1 MSNASPLH
9 SYRGLNK
16 TMAPA
21 PFAIK
26 RAHPRFKLF
35 ADAEA
40 MLRDGTSIPGQLTE
54 LSAGGCYIH
63 TLEPIAIGTPFE
75 LRIKGGVRSCELR
88 GKAIYMHSGS
98 GFGVFGVGVRFESMA
113 ADQRSSLEDWLRELG
128 PTFHPASGRC
138 DVPKCLNPASYRAIW
153 MRSRNSQVV
162 CENHKNEIDG
172 KPFSDVADSFY

>member
-1 MSNASPLH
+1 MSDASPLH

-16 TMAPA
+16 TKAPG

-40 MLRDGTSIPGQLTE
+40 MLRDGTSIAGQLTE

-63 TLEPIAIGTPFE
+63 TLEPITIGTPCQ
-75 LRIKGGVRSCELR
+75 LRIKDGVRSCELR
-88 GKAIYMHSGS
+88 ARAIYMHSGS
-98 GFGVFGVGVRFESMA
+98 GFGVFGIGVRFESVA
-113 ADQRSSLEDWLRELG
+113 ADQRSSLDAWLRELG

-138 DVPKCLNPASYRAIW
+138 DVPKCLNPAGYRAIW

-162 CENHKNEIDG
+162 CENHKKEIDG